1 MTEKITTLLNT
12 LRKRCGKIEKQ
23 LQSVSSEPAKAE
35 LREEIITFYKE
46 ISGYLRELLLLQEW
60 VRTLAEKFRTIK
72 LPVELK
78 EDEQLKA
85 FIEQMRGPR
94 VDVLTL
100 IDKGWNY
107 ICVGDY
113 DGAVAVLTRATKLAP
128 SDSKAL
134 NLLGWAYMY
143 KENYDEALAIYQKVL
158 VLEPDNCL
166 ARNNLGYICF
176 RKGIYGEAIE
186 HLSEVIRRNTDRTAT
201 LYAHYYFGLL
211 YLDREMFDDAVNF
224 LKRTVELG
232 PNLIEAYYHLGAV
245 YEKRGEIE
253 EAIRVWKQGAKRLPN
268 NRWAR
273 KCEEEVE
280 ARSKAKV

>member
-1 MTEKITTLLNT
+1 MADKVATLLNN
-12 LRKRCGKIEKQ
+12 LRRRCGKIESQ
-23 LQSVSSEPAKAE
+23 LESVTSEEAKAK
-35 LREEIITFYKE
+35 LREEIISFYKE

-78 EDEQLKA
+78 EDESLRA

-113 DGAVAVLTRATKLAP
+113 DGAVAVLTRASKLAP
-128 SDSKAL
+128 QDSKAL

-211 YLDREMFDDAVNF
+211 YLDREMLDDAVNF
-224 LKRTVELG
+224 FRKTIELG
-232 PNLIEAYYHLGAV
+232 PNLIEAYYHLGIA
-245 YEKRGEIE
+245 YERRGDIE
-253 EAIRVWKQGAKRLPN
+253 ESIDIWKDGAKRVPS

-273 KCEEEVE
+273 RCQEELEN
-280 ARSKAKV
+280 RSKAKV